1 VLYGVFMIVERTART
16 PLMHP
21 NLLSRRPIAAG
32 AFLIFIAAG
41 MLIADLFLGSQY
53 LQHLRGLS
61 ALETGVFFLPAALAL
76 MIGAIAAGR
85 LVGTVGTRPVAVVG
99 LALVAIGNGLLVG
112 VPAGETSVADPRCLR
127 AWRHPASLPC
137 VVAVRWWGAQ
147 RSAGRG
153 GRRRACGSRPS
164 SRT

>member
-1 VLYGVFMIVERTART
+1 LRVFVG
-16 PLMHP
+16 
-21 NLLSRRPIAAG
+21 AG
-32 AFLIFIAAG
+32 G
-41 MLIADLFLGSQY
+41 LIADRLRGSRY
-53 LQHLRGLS
+53 VEHLRGLS

-85 LVGTVGTRPVAVVG
+85 LVGTVGTPPVAVVG

-137 VVAVRWWGAQ
+137 VVAVCWGGAQ
-147 RSAGRG
+147 PSAGRG
-153 GRRRACGSRPS
+153 RRRPAPGSRPS
-164 SRT
+164 PPP

>member
-1 VLYGVFMIVERTART
+1 MLYGVFMIVERTART

-41 MLIADLFLGSQY
+41 VLIADLFLGSRY

-99 LALVAIGNGLLVG
+99 LALVAIGNGLPIG
-112 VPAGETSVADPRCLR
+112 VPAGEN
-127 AWRHPASLPC
+127 
-137 VVAVRWWGAQ
+137 
-147 RSAGRG
+147 AG
-153 GRRRACGSRPS
+153 C
-164 SRT
+164 